1 MMDPDEHVREME
13 ALRERLSRLN
23 EANLRINES
32 LDFDTVLQGVL
43 DSARSLTGALYGV
56 IVLLDDSAEIQDF
69 LSSGLTPE
77 QAQGVWD
84 LSEGVRLF
92 EHLGESSE
100 PLRVDDFQSH
110 VRALGLPEFKPPV
123 PVSCSMPC
131 LRRRSFIWVS
141 ASASSSWETER
152 ARVRSRPRTRRPSS
166 CSPPRLRW

>member
-1 MMDPDEHVREME
+1 MKDMEERDREME

-43 DSARSLTGALYGV
+43 DSARSLTGALYGI

-69 LSSGLTPE
+69 LSSGLTSE

-92 EHLGESSE
+92 EYLGESSE
-100 PLRVDDFQSH
+100 PLRVDDFQSQ
-110 VRALGLPEFKPPV
+110 VRALGLPEVQTAPAGQLFHAPA
-123 PVSCSMPC
+123 CGAD
-131 LRRRSFIWVS
+131 RS
-141 ASASSSWETER
+141 
-152 ARVRSRPRTRRPSS
+152 PG
-166 CSPPRLRW
+166 